1 MNEEQFKQQL
11 QEQGYGETVSVDYE
25 PNAANDMHT
34 HDFDAFV
41 FVLSGEITLVTEDD
55 SATHKRGETCK
66 LAANT
71 LHLEQAGGSG
81 ATILVGRK

>member
-1 MNEEQFKQQL
+1 MDEAQFRQQL
-11 QEQGYGETVSVDYE
+11 QEQGYSEAVSVDYE

-41 FVLSGEITLVTEDD
+41 FVLSGELTLVTEDD
-55 SATHKRGETCK
+55 STTHKPGQTCK
-66 LAANT
+66 LAAGT
-71 LHLEQAGGSG
+71 RHCEQAGGSG